1 MKISKISAVVL
12 VVFLFSACSTGGVG
26 HGLYMKKMGKEK
38 VVEKSGGKP
47 DWVKRGSVFIK
58 GGVLYSVGS
67 LTDSPNLSMGM
78 RVAHKRAQAII
89 VESLKLHLQST
100 FREAAEGLNID
111 QLDIQTMIFSSAE
124 AIVSGFFPNDQYYE
138 KKESL
143 GFSGTGYKYDC
154 YALTEITMENYLK
167 ALDGAL
173 NGYQKKQVLSEEF
186 RAKVDAKEEEFFQ
199 RDRVV
204 NSVVPAAVSD
214 AQPIVEGESAQ

>member
-1 MKISKISAVVL
+1 
-12 VVFLFSACSTGGVG
+12 STGGVG

-47 DWVKRGSVFIK
+47 DWVKRGAVFIK

-138 KKESL
+138 EGIARVFRNRIQIRL
-143 GFSGTGYKYDC
+143 LCPHRNHHG
-154 YALTEITMENYLK
+154 E
-167 ALDGAL
+167 
-173 NGYQKKQVLSEEF
+173 LSESAGWRPE
-186 RAKVDAKEEEFFQ
+186 RLPEET
-199 RDRVV
+199 D
-204 NSVVPAAVSD
+204 
-214 AQPIVEGESAQ
+214 VE